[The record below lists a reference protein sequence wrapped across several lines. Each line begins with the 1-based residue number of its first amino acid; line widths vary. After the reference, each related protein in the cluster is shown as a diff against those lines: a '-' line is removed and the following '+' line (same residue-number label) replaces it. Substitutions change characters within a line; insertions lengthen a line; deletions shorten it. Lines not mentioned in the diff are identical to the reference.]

1 MFRDMPTVSVI
12 IPTYNRA
19 LIIKDAIQSVLNQT
33 YSDYEIIVVDDGS
46 TDNTNNVINDF
57 RSRSEKVHYIY
68 QENKG
73 RSAAR
78 NLGIR
83 AARGDYVA
91 FLDSDD
97 MFLPEKLP
105 VQVMALENNLDFG
118 MVFSHV
124 LRMDE
129 HGNILHD
136 ISHGREKLTGW
147 IYPELLFIK
156 KNIITIPSVMVRKR
170 VLNEIGG
177 FDETM
182 HICEDLDLWRRIA
195 MSHQILQMNEPL
207 AIIRHRM
214 NESLDLL
221 GYLDARTLYYHKAF
235 ADDPS
240 LKKKIQTR
248 LFSEMYYNYGM
259 LAFTYRKK
267 RLSYQLFLQS
277 MRSNI
282 FQFLKCSKEHWWG
295 LIYFK
300 INYVLQHS
308 LSTANYNRI
317 RRIYK
322 RLTRNKKIV

>member
-1 MFRDMPTVSVI
+1 MPTVSVI

-33 YSDYEIIVVDDGS
+33 FSDYEIIVVDDGS
-46 TDNTNNVINDF
+46 TDNTSNVVNDM
-57 RSRSEKVHYIY
+57 RSHSGKVRYIY

-78 NLGIR
+78 NIGIR
-83 AARGDYVA
+83 AARGNYVA

-97 MFLPEKLP
+97 MFLPEKLR
-105 VQVMALENNLDFG
+105 VQLMTLKNNLDFG

-129 HGNILHD
+129 HGNILED
-136 ISHGREKLTGW
+136 INQGKEKLTGW

-177 FDETM
+177 FDESM

-195 MSHQILQMNEPL
+195 MNHQILQMNEPL

-214 NESLDLL
+214 NESLDVL
-221 GYLDARTLYYHKAF
+221 GYLEARTLYYDKAF

-240 LKKKIQTR
+240 LKKTLQKR
-248 LFSEMYYNYGM
+248 LFSEMYYYYGV
-259 LAFTYRKK
+259 LATTNKRN

-277 MRSNI
+277 MKSNVL
-282 FQFLKCSKEHWWG
+282 QFLRCSREHCWG
-295 LIYFK
+295 LTCFK
-300 INYVLQHS
+300 LSLMLQHC
-308 LSTANYNRI
+308 LSSENFNRI
-317 RRIYK
+317 RLIY
-322 RLTRNKKIV
+322 RQLTRNKTR